1 MRKTNL
7 MLIAALVASPLALAD
22 DHSYDYGY
30 YEHDGDLVIDGSG
43 NLYVDKN
50 AELTKS
56 KTIHKDY
63 VGNEDND
70 TLKLDNVGNLYKV
83 DKEDNSETT
92 YTLDKD
98 LEYELN
104 KYLAGSKLYG
114 HVMGTSVTY
123 GGACCG
129 GKASPTTITVNQ
141 DNEMNRV
148 FGDAS
153 GINISGQNV
162 GNNSLVQQTTSTN
175 ASLVGVG
182 GDAVGGV
189 GPGY

>member
-22 DHSYDYGY
+22 DHGYGY
-30 YEHDGDLVIDGSG
+30 YEHDGDLVIDNSG
-43 NLYVDKN
+43 NLYLDKN
-50 AELTKS
+50 AEFTATKDIY
-56 KTIHKDY
+56 KKN

-70 TLKLDNVGNLYKV
+70 TLKLDNVGNLHKV
-83 DKEDNSETT
+83 VKEDNKEVDNSFE
-92 YTLDKD
+92 KD
-98 LEYELN
+98 LDYELN
-104 KYLAGSKLYG
+104 KYLADSKLYG

-129 GKASPTTITVNQ
+129 GNASPTDILVNQ
-141 DNEMNRV
+141 DNMMNRV

-153 GINISGQNV
+153 GINVAGQNV
-162 GNNSLVQQTTSTN
+162 GNNSLVQQNSSTN
-175 ASLVGVG
+175 AALVGSG

-189 GPGY
+189 GSGY